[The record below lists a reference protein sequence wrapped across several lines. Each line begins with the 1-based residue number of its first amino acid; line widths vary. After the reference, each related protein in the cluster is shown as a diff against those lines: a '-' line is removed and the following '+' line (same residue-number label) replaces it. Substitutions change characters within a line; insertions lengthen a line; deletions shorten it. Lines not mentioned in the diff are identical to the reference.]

1 MSSPVSLASLMC
13 PTSPSPPAPHALVS
27 VLPLQPRRADLWG
40 PLPLLT
46 SHLCFPLRFPPSGAE
61 VTRYRRAPPGAR
73 RRVSLWRAEMAA
85 PGVPVTV
92 TVTYSNEKHSIQVAS
107 QQEDGEPTLQDMAVL
122 IEQVTGVPVPFQKLI
137 YKGKSLKELEQPLS
151 ALGVKNGCK
160 VMLIGKRNSPE
171 EEAELKKLKDLEK
184 SVEQIANK
192 LEEVNKEFTSIQKG
206 FLAKDLQAEA
216 LKQLDKRIKGTAE
229 QFMKILEQI
238 DAINLPENFSDC
250 KLKKKGLVKRVQVF
264 LAQCDTVEG
273 NIGQEMDKLQSK
285 NLALAE

>member
-1 MSSPVSLASLMC
+1 
-13 PTSPSPPAPHALVS
+13 
-27 VLPLQPRRADLWG
+27 
-40 PLPLLT
+40 
-46 SHLCFPLRFPPSGAE
+46 
-61 VTRYRRAPPGAR
+61 
-73 RRVSLWRAEMAA
+73 MAA
-85 PGVPVTV
+85 PGAPVTV

-107 QQEDGEPTLQDMAVL
+107 QQEDGEPTLQDMAAL

-171 EEAELKKLKDLEK
+171 EEAELKKLKDLEN

-229 QFMKILEQI
+229 QFMKTLEQI
-238 DAINLPENFSDC
+238 DAITLPENFSDC
-250 KLKKKGLVKRVQVF
+250 KLKKKALVKKVQVF
-264 LAQCDTVEG
+264 LAQCDTIEG
-273 NIGQEMDKLQSK
+273 SIGQEIDKLQSK

>member
-1 MSSPVSLASLMC
+1 
-13 PTSPSPPAPHALVS
+13 
-27 VLPLQPRRADLWG
+27 
-40 PLPLLT
+40 
-46 SHLCFPLRFPPSGAE
+46 
-61 VTRYRRAPPGAR
+61 
-73 RRVSLWRAEMAA
+73 
-85 PGVPVTV
+85 
-92 TVTYSNEKHSIQVAS
+92 NEKHSIQVAS
-107 QQEDGEPTLQDMAVL
+107 QQEDGEPTLQDMALL

-160 VMLIGKRNSPE
+160 VMLIGKRVS
-171 EEAELKKLKDLEK
+171 KLKDLEK
-184 SVEQIANK
+184 SVEQIAKK

-250 KLKKKGLVKRVQVF
+250 KLKKKGLVKKVQAF
-264 LAQCDTVEG
+264 LAQCDTIEG
-273 NIGQEMDKLQSK
+273 NIGQETDKLQSK

>member
-1 MSSPVSLASLMC
+1 MAV
-13 PTSPSPPAPHALVS
+13 
-27 VLPLQPRRADLWG
+27 
-40 PLPLLT
+40 
-46 SHLCFPLRFPPSGAE
+46 
-61 VTRYRRAPPGAR
+61 PGT
-73 RRVSLWRAEMAA
+73 
-85 PGVPVTV
+85 PVTV
-92 TVTYSNEKHSIQVAS
+92 TVTYSNEKHNIQVAS

-122 IEQVTGVPVPFQKLI
+122 IEQATGVPVPFQKLI

-160 VMLIGKRNSPE
+160 VMLIGKR
-171 EEAELKKLKDLEK
+171 
-184 SVEQIANK
+184 
-192 LEEVNKEFTSIQKG
+192 G

-229 QFMKILEQI
+229 QFMKILEQV
-238 DAINLPENFSDC
+238 DAINLPENFNDC
-250 KLKKKGLVKRVQVF
+250 RLKKKGLVKRVQAF

>member
-1 MSSPVSLASLMC
+1 
-13 PTSPSPPAPHALVS
+13 
-27 VLPLQPRRADLWG
+27 
-40 PLPLLT
+40 
-46 SHLCFPLRFPPSGAE
+46 
-61 VTRYRRAPPGAR
+61 
-73 RRVSLWRAEMAA
+73 MAA
-85 PGVPVTV
+85 PGVPVIV
-92 TVTYSNEKHSIQVAS
+92 TVTYSNEKHNIQVAS
-107 QQEDGEPTLQDMAVL
+107 KQEDGEPTLQDMAVL

-192 LEEVNKEFTSIQKG
+192 LEEVNKEFTGIQKG
-206 FLAKDLQAEA
+206 FLAKDLQTEA

-238 DAINLPENFSDC
+238 DAIILSSVVILTEHAWHFQDASSESA
-250 KLKKKGLVKRVQVF
+250 REF
-264 LAQCDTVEG
+264 
-273 NIGQEMDKLQSK
+273 
-285 NLALAE
+285 

>member
-1 MSSPVSLASLMC
+1 MSSVGS
-13 PTSPSPPAPHALVS
+13 
-27 VLPLQPRRADLWG
+27 
-40 PLPLLT
+40 
-46 SHLCFPLRFPPSGAE
+46 E
-61 VTRYRRAPPGAR
+61 VTRYWRATGSACR
-73 RRVSLWRAEMAA
+73 TVSLCRDGMAA
-85 PGVPVTV
+85 AGAPVTV
-92 TVTYSNEKHSIQVAS
+92 TVTYSNEKHSIRVAS
-107 QQEDGEPTLQDMAVL
+107 PQEDGEPTLQDMAVL

-137 YKGKSLKELEQPLS
+137 YKGRSLKELEQPLS

-216 LKQLDKRIKGTAE
+216 LKKLDKRIKGTAE

-238 DAINLPENFSDC
+238 DAIVYCQLHLLNPE
-250 KLKKKGLVKRVQVF
+250 
-264 LAQCDTVEG
+264 
-273 NIGQEMDKLQSK
+273 
-285 NLALAE
+285 

>member
-1 MSSPVSLASLMC
+1 
-13 PTSPSPPAPHALVS
+13 
-27 VLPLQPRRADLWG
+27 
-40 PLPLLT
+40 
-46 SHLCFPLRFPPSGAE
+46 
-61 VTRYRRAPPGAR
+61 
-73 RRVSLWRAEMAA
+73 MAA
-85 PGVPVTV
+85 PGAPVTV

-137 YKGKSLKELEQPLS
+137 YKGRSLKDLEQPLS

-160 VMLIGKRNSPE
+160 VMLIGKR
-171 EEAELKKLKDLEK
+171 
-184 SVEQIANK
+184 
-192 LEEVNKEFTSIQKG
+192 G

-229 QFMKILEQI
+229 QFMKILEQV

-264 LAQCDTVEG
+264 LAQCDTIEG

>member
-1 MSSPVSLASLMC
+1 
-13 PTSPSPPAPHALVS
+13 
-27 VLPLQPRRADLWG
+27 
-40 PLPLLT
+40 
-46 SHLCFPLRFPPSGAE
+46 
-61 VTRYRRAPPGAR
+61 
-73 RRVSLWRAEMAA
+73 MAA
-85 PGVPVTV
+85 PGTPVTV
-92 TVTYSNEKHSIQVAS
+92 TVTYSNEKHTVQIAS
-107 QQEDGEPTLQDMAVL
+107 HQEDSEPTLKDMALL

-137 YKGKSLKELEQPLS
+137 CKGKSLKEMEQPLS

-171 EEAELKKLKDLEK
+171 EEAELKKLKDFEK

-192 LEEVNKEFTSIQKG
+192 LEEINKEFTGIQKG

-216 LKQLDKRIKGTAE
+216 LNHLDKRIKGAAE

-250 KLKKKGLVKRVQVF
+250 KLKKKGLVKKVQAF

-273 NIGQEMDKLQSK
+273 SIGQEMDKLQSK

>member
-1 MSSPVSLASLMC
+1 
-13 PTSPSPPAPHALVS
+13 
-27 VLPLQPRRADLWG
+27 
-40 PLPLLT
+40 
-46 SHLCFPLRFPPSGAE
+46 
-61 VTRYRRAPPGAR
+61 
-73 RRVSLWRAEMAA
+73 MAA
-85 PGVPVTV
+85 PGAPVTV

-160 VMLIGKRNSPE
+160 VMLIGKR
-171 EEAELKKLKDLEK
+171 
-184 SVEQIANK
+184 
-192 LEEVNKEFTSIQKG
+192 G

-250 KLKKKGLVKRVQVF
+250 KLKKKALVKRVQVL
-264 LAQCDTVEG
+264 LAQCDTIEG

>member
-160 VMLIGKRNSPE
+160 VMLIGKR
-171 EEAELKKLKDLEK
+171 
-184 SVEQIANK
+184 
-192 LEEVNKEFTSIQKG
+192 G

>member
-1 MSSPVSLASLMC
+1 M
-13 PTSPSPPAPHALVS
+13 
-27 VLPLQPRRADLWG
+27 
-40 PLPLLT
+40 
-46 SHLCFPLRFPPSGAE
+46 
-61 VTRYRRAPPGAR
+61 PGR
-73 RRVSLWRAEMAA
+73 EET
-85 PGVPVTV
+85 GITV
-92 TVTYSNEKHSIQVAS
+92 TLFLLGNEKHSIQVAS

-122 IEQVTGVPVPFQKLI
+122 IEQVTGVPVHFQKLI

-229 QFMKILEQI
+229 QFMKTLEQI
-238 DAINLPENFSDC
+238 DAVNLPENFSDC
-250 KLKKKGLVKRVQVF
+250 KVKKKGLVKRVQVF
-264 LAQCDTVEG
+264 LAQCDTIEG

>member
-1 MSSPVSLASLMC
+1 
-13 PTSPSPPAPHALVS
+13 
-27 VLPLQPRRADLWG
+27 
-40 PLPLLT
+40 
-46 SHLCFPLRFPPSGAE
+46 
-61 VTRYRRAPPGAR
+61 
-73 RRVSLWRAEMAA
+73 MAA
-85 PGVPVTV
+85 PGVPVIV
-92 TVTYSNEKHSIQVAS
+92 TVTYSNEKHNIQVAS
-107 QQEDGEPTLQDMAVL
+107 KQEDGEPTLQDMAVL

-192 LEEVNKEFTSIQKG
+192 LEEVNKEFTGIQKG
-206 FLAKDLQAEA
+206 FLAKDLQTEA

-238 DAINLPENFSDC
+238 DAIKSFIWGSRLLRLHEIADILIIWYFEAKRMMMNIYQHIWIKQRVEMELHASLPH
-250 KLKKKGLVKRVQVF
+250 F
-264 LAQCDTVEG
+264 LPW
-273 NIGQEMDKLQSK
+273 L
-285 NLALAE
+285 L

>member
-1 MSSPVSLASLMC
+1 
-13 PTSPSPPAPHALVS
+13 
-27 VLPLQPRRADLWG
+27 
-40 PLPLLT
+40 
-46 SHLCFPLRFPPSGAE
+46 
-61 VTRYRRAPPGAR
+61 
-73 RRVSLWRAEMAA
+73 MAA
-85 PGVPVTV
+85 PGAPVTV

-192 LEEVNKEFTSIQKG
+192 LEEVNKEFTGIQKG
-206 FLAKDLQAEA
+206 FLAKNLQAEA

-238 DAINLPENFSDC
+238 DAILLPPLC
-250 KLKKKGLVKRVQVF
+250 LQKTTWRHLF
-264 LAQCDTVEG
+264 LNGDINACVRIPILQKSLLRLH
-273 NIGQEMDKLQSK
+273 EMESAREFQ
-285 NLALAE
+285 

>member
-1 MSSPVSLASLMC
+1 
-13 PTSPSPPAPHALVS
+13 
-27 VLPLQPRRADLWG
+27 
-40 PLPLLT
+40 
-46 SHLCFPLRFPPSGAE
+46 
-61 VTRYRRAPPGAR
+61 
-73 RRVSLWRAEMAA
+73 MAA
-85 PGVPVTV
+85 PGTPVTV
-92 TVTYSNEKHSIQVAS
+92 TVTYSNEKHTVQIAS
-107 QQEDGEPTLQDMAVL
+107 HQEDSEPTLQDMALL

-137 YKGKSLKELEQPLS
+137 CKGKSLKEMEQPLS

-171 EEAELKKLKDLEK
+171 EEAELKKLKDFEK

-192 LEEVNKEFTSIQKG
+192 LEEINKEFTGIQKG

-216 LKQLDKRIKGTAE
+216 LNHLDKRIKGTAE

-238 DAINLPENFSDC
+238 DAILDNVFLERRRKLTKNLPENFSDC
-250 KLKKKGLVKRVQVF
+250 KLKKKGLVKKVQAF

-273 NIGQEMDKLQSK
+273 SIGQEMDKLQSK